1 MRSTNNMATC
11 ANNVEAT
18 ALVSDLVKHK
28 FIVAGEVQV
37 LSSGQYG
44 FSVTKLSAK
53 EVRPFFV

>member
-1 MRSTNNMATC
+1 MATC

-37 LSSGQYG
+37 LSNGQYG
-44 FSVTKLSAK
+44 FSVTKLSAE